1 MKTKVVPLKWNAPG
15 ARWSAGLKWNGT
27 QTILQTMITKAI
39 VDFSRY
45 TATELNDV
53 AQPIH
58 DQMLANAATF
68 AAPPIS
74 MAALATLISTY
85 TAKLSA
91 RASNASA
98 DVLAFNVARA
108 ALEGGLHELGGYV
121 NYTAKGDA
129 AIVQQSGFPSYTLGS
144 GAGPNPSAVPASP
157 SDVKLRPGALSGS
170 IVARFKPDRANS
182 FNVAQICTGDPSVE
196 ANWKPASQGTGGKIT
211 ITGLTPGTILW
222 VRIATVGPGGQL
234 GAWSDP
240 AKIVVQ

>member
-1 MKTKVVPLKWNAPG
+1 MKTKVVPLKWNAAG
-15 ARWSAGLKWNGT
+15 ARWSAGLQWNGV

-39 VDFSRY
+39 VDFSHY
-45 TATELNDV
+45 VATELNDI

-58 DQMLANAATF
+58 DQMLASAATF
-68 AAPPIS
+68 TAPPIS
-74 MAALATLISTY
+74 MVALATLISTY

-98 DVLAFNVARA
+98 DVFAFQVARA

-129 AIVQQSGFPSYTLGS
+129 AIVLLSGFPSYTV
-144 GAGPNPSAVPASP
+144 GAGAAPGPSAIPAGP
-157 SDVKLRPGALSGS
+157 QNVKLGHGALSGS
-170 IVARFKPDRANS
+170 IIARFKPDRQNS

-196 ANWKPASQGTGGKIT
+196 ANWKPGSQGTGGKIT

-240 AKIVVQ
+240 AKIVVA